1 MALAALAMVS
11 VTVMRAS
18 AAQRESR
25 LTELARPHCEHNAMA
40 NNNLNRIVHH
50 ATALTESKHDA
61 FHLIIAIYRSAA
73 E

>member
-1 MALAALAMVS
+1 MVS
-11 VTVMRAS
+11 VTAMRAS

-25 LTELARPHCEHNAMA
+25 LTRPHCEHNAMA

-61 FHLIIAIYRSAA
+61 FHLVVTICRSAA